1 MPVAHHQQI
10 GSVTIE
16 IEVTPG
22 LESVTREEIDD
33 LLGHA
38 PAEQGRGYLR
48 LRGNY
53 RLQQLSRLRTAQS
66 IYRVVHFPIPR
77 PRALLGDQYFRQL
90 IVQIDSV
97 LTESTEKF
105 QSFHI
110 DAAGDSTSVMQRLKQ
125 EIAARTG
132 LRHDDERGDL
142 KLRILPARAGA
153 GWEILI
159 RMTPR
164 PSSTRWWRQHNLEG
178 ALNAAVASAMLR
190 LANAQ
195 RHDLVVN
202 LACGSGTLAVERAL
216 ASPSEMTVALDHDEA
231 MLAMSAAHRTLIGER
246 GRHLCL
252 LRADMKTLPFATGS
266 VERLVSDLPFGQL
279 VGTHTDNRSL
289 YPSVLKEAGRIAARG
304 ALFVLITHEVRLMDR
319 LLERHDSW
327 ESRQQI
333 MITLR
338 GLHPRIYVLQRI

>member
-1 MPVAHHQQI
+1 MPVAHQHPI
-10 GSVTIE
+10 GSVTFE
-16 IEVTPG
+16 IEATPG
-22 LESVTREEIDD
+22 LETVTRDEIDD
-33 LLGHA
+33 LVGHA
-38 PAEQGRGYLR
+38 PSEQGRGYLR
-48 LRGNY
+48 LHGNY
-53 RLQQLSRLRTAQS
+53 RFQHLTRLRTAQS
-66 IYRVVHFPIPR
+66 IYLVAHFPIPR
-77 PRALLGDQYFRQL
+77 PRALLGDQHFRHL
-90 IVQIDSV
+90 IAQIERVQA
-97 LTESTEKF
+97 ESGEKF

-110 DAAGDSTSVMQRLKQ
+110 DAAGDSTTVMQRLKQ

-132 LRHDDERGDL
+132 LRHDDEQGDL
-142 KLRILPARAGA
+142 KLRILPARVGG

-159 RMTPR
+159 RITPR

-195 RHDLVVN
+195 GQHLVVN

-216 ASPSEMTVALDHDEA
+216 ASPSQMTIALDHDDA
-231 MLAMSAAHRTLIGER
+231 MLAMSAAHRALIGER
-246 GRHLCL
+246 GRQLYL
-252 LRADMKTLPFATGS
+252 LHADMKTLPFATGS
-266 VERLVSDLPFGQL
+266 VDRLVSDLPFGQL

-289 YPSVLKEAGRIAARG
+289 YPTVLKETGRIAARG

-319 LLERHDSW
+319 LLERHDTW
-327 ESRQQI
+327 ECRQQI

>member
-1 MPVAHHQQI
+1 MPVAHHHPI
-10 GSVTIE
+10 GSVTYE
-16 IEVTPG
+16 IEATPG
-22 LESVTREEIDD
+22 LEAVTRDEIDD

-38 PAEQGRGYLR
+38 PSEQGSGYLR
-48 LRGNY
+48 LHGNY
-53 RLQQLSRLRTAQS
+53 RFQHLLRLRTAQS
-66 IYRVVHFPIPR
+66 IYLVAHFPIPR

-90 IVQIDSV
+90 IDHIQGVV
-97 LTESTEKF
+97 AESSEKF
-105 QSFHI
+105 LSFHI
-110 DAAGDSTSVMQRLKQ
+110 DAAGDSTAVMLRLKQ

-132 LRHDDERGDL
+132 LRHDDEQGDL
-142 KLRILPARAGA
+142 KLRILPARARA

-159 RMTPR
+159 RITPR
-164 PSSTRWWRQHNLEG
+164 PSSTRWWRKHNLEG

-190 LANAQ
+190 LADAQ
-195 RHDLVVN
+195 RQRLVVN

-216 ASPSEMTVALDHDEA
+216 TSPSEMTIALDHDQD
-231 MLAMSAAHRTLIGER
+231 MLAMSAAHRALIGER

-252 LRADMKTLPFATGS
+252 LRTDMKTLPLATGS
-266 VERLVSDLPFGQL
+266 VERLVADLPFGQL

-289 YPSVLKEAGRIAARG
+289 YPAVLKEAGRVAARG

-319 LLERHDSW
+319 LIDQHDCW

-338 GLHPRIYVLQRI
+338 GLHPRIYVLQRT

>member
-1 MPVAHHQQI
+1 MPVAHPHPI
-10 GSVTIE
+10 GSVTFE
-16 IEVTPG
+16 IEATPG
-22 LESVTREEIDD
+22 LETVTRDEIGD
-33 LLGHA
+33 LVGHA
-38 PAEQGRGYLR
+38 PSEQGRGYLR
-48 LRGNY
+48 LHGNY
-53 RLQQLSRLRTAQS
+53 RFQHLTRLRTAQV
-66 IYRVVHFPIPR
+66 IYLVAHFPIPR
-77 PRALLGDQYFRQL
+77 PRALLGDQYFRHL
-90 IVQIDSV
+90 IAQIERV
-97 LTESTEKF
+97 RAESAEKF

-110 DAAGDSTSVMQRLKQ
+110 DAAGDSTTVMQRLKQ

-132 LRHDDERGDL
+132 LRHDDQQGDL
-142 KLRILPARAGA
+142 KLRILPARAGD

-159 RMTPR
+159 RITPR

-195 RHDLVVN
+195 GQDLVVN

-216 ASPSEMTVALDHDEA
+216 ASPSQMTIALDHDDA
-231 MLAMSAAHRTLIGER
+231 MLAMSAAHRALIGER
-246 GRHLCL
+246 GRQLHL

-266 VERLVSDLPFGQL
+266 IDRLVSDLPFGQL

-289 YPSVLKEAGRIAARG
+289 YPTVLKEAGRIAARG

-319 LLERHDSW
+319 LLERHDTW
-327 ESRQQI
+327 ECRQQI